1 MKVFSETNVGRK
13 RENNEDYM
21 LTYDLSENF
30 GLFMVLDGIGGA
42 NSGEVASSLAAN
54 KTVEYMKEHFKEDRG
69 NLDSLNLAVKY
80 ANRCVYEKSKSS
92 KVYKDMG
99 TTISLIYKENEEG
112 YIVNIGD
119 SRIYEVIEGKL
130 CQLTEDDTYVNA
142 LVRDKIISREDAKTH
157 PERHV
162 LIKAVGVTRTIE
174 VNLKELGNIKGRRFL
189 LCSDGLTN
197 MVQEE
202 KIAEIILKNETN
214 KNEICKELINA
225 ANANGG
231 TDNITVMYIEF

>member
-1 MKVFSETNVGRK
+1 MIIFSETNVGKK

-21 LTYDLSENF
+21 LTYDLSESM
-30 GLFMVLDGIGGA
+30 GIYMVLDGIGGA

-54 KTVEYMKEHFKEDRG
+54 KTVEHMKEHFKEDRT
-69 NLDSLNLAVKY
+69 NLDTLNLAVKY
-80 ANRCVYEKSKSS
+80 ANRCVYEKSKSE
-92 KVYKDMG
+92 KAYKDMG

-119 SRIYEVIEGKL
+119 SRIYEIKNNKL

-142 LVRDKIISREDAKTH
+142 LVRDKIISKEDAKTH

-162 LIKAVGVTRTIE
+162 LIKAVGVTRTIA
-174 VNLKELGNIKGRRFL
+174 VDIINLGNIKGRKFL

-197 MVQEE
+197 MVRED
-202 KIAEIILKNETN
+202 KIAEVILKNEASKN
-214 KNEICKELINA
+214 KICNELINV
-225 ANANGG
+225 ANENGG

>member
-54 KTVEYMKEHFKEDRG
+54 KTVEYMKEHFKEDRE

-142 LVRDKIISREDAKTH
+142 LAEI
-157 PERHV
+157 PEFLKENKHLINHV
-162 LIKAVGVTRTIE
+162 LKSFLYKIRGAVLEEAIRQGY
-174 VNLKELGNIKGRRFL
+174 
-189 LCSDGLTN
+189 LTYD
-197 MVQEE
+197 EE
-202 KIAEIILKNETN
+202 K
-214 KNEICKELINA
+214 
-225 ANANGG
+225 
-231 TDNITVMYIEF
+231 DNRMLGVYLYV